1 MRKQLVAV
9 GAMLLSC
16 FVGDAQEKLPVHVV
30 IQGTSA
36 QIKKVA
42 TAMFARNGYTVD
54 SDVAFIDCNPCRP
67 GTVLKISKPFSGD
80 ETSAY
85 NTAHWTNQPVANCR
99 HVQALRLSPADEG
112 TSVTMTTEMVC
123 YTGGLWFIL
132 WDGDEKETQW
142 AQNILAD
149 LKVKIEET
157 NKRR

>member
-1 MRKQLVAV
+1 
-9 GAMLLSC
+9 
-16 FVGDAQEKLPVHVV
+16 
-30 IQGTSA
+30 
-36 QIKKVA
+36 
-42 TAMFARNGYTVD
+42 MFAQYGYTADAEVT
-54 SDVAFIDCNPCRP
+54 FIDCNTCPP
-67 GTVLKISKPFSGD
+67 WTVLKLSKQISSD

-132 WDGDEKETQW
+132 RDGDEKETQW